1 MPAGGSAREGTLRA
15 GFVASPHGLDGSFH
29 VAQADPQLLQLGGKV
44 TIHGEERL
52 INRRSGHDRRVILR
66 VEGCD
71 DRDSA
76 LLLRGAE
83 LLVDRSL
90 APALQDDEW
99 WAEDLEGCS
108 VHDAGRLVGTVRRLL
123 ALPSC
128 EVLEVARADGTGDL
142 LVPLVDP
149 AVRTVDIERRTI
161 DIDLAFLGVQ

>member
-1 MPAGGSAREGTLRA
+1 MPAGGSSREGTLRA

-44 TIHGEERL
+44 TIHGEERH

-90 APALQDDEW
+90 APAR
-99 WAEDLEGCS
+99 S
-108 VHDAGRLVGTVRRLL
+108 
-123 ALPSC
+123 
-128 EVLEVARADGTGDL
+128 
-142 LVPLVDP
+142 
-149 AVRTVDIERRTI
+149 
-161 DIDLAFLGVQ
+161 